1 MKRTILSVILT
12 FIFLEITASAQTAD
26 DKVLAQGNPALTQ
39 NMVEKSR
46 GVFEFAFGGVMTDS
60 EKSAYQSELIK
71 QWRNNEVETIKTIQT
86 MVEIHDKATGATR
99 EQLLALQK
107 EMQAPLVK
115 ELRNQA
121 DKDALANLLVNS
133 FDRIQGLNVKQG
145 GNLPLQNNVR
155 QQNQTAASGEI
166 PREILGEWVKSNVS
180 GSYITDG
187 INYSTPNGEKLI
199 IHFYP
204 NGTYKSIYHVQ
215 SSMSIACTMIVD
227 IFSNGTYSV
236 GQNTLNLNEKY
247 NHTNSKDSCVARY
260 NYQKDNQPRNYA
272 YPAYIEQSENGRRL
286 ILTMNDGKHHFY
298 FNTGKSFIGGR

>member
-1 MKRTILSVILT
+1 LA
-12 FIFLEITASAQTAD
+12 ITASAQTAD

-86 MVEIHDKATGATR
+86 MVEIYDKAAGATR
-99 EQLLALQK
+99 EQLLGLQK

-121 DKDALANLLVNS
+121 GNDALANLLVNA

-145 GNLPLQNNVR
+145 GNLPPQNNVR

-286 ILTMNDGKHHFY
+286 VLTMNDGKHHFY

>member
-1 MKRTILSVILT
+1 
-12 FIFLEITASAQTAD
+12 
-26 DKVLAQGNPALTQ
+26 
-39 NMVEKSR
+39 MVEKSR
-46 GVFEFAFGGVMTDS
+46 GVFEFAFGGVLTDS

-286 ILTMNDGKHHFY
+286 VLTMNDGKHHFY